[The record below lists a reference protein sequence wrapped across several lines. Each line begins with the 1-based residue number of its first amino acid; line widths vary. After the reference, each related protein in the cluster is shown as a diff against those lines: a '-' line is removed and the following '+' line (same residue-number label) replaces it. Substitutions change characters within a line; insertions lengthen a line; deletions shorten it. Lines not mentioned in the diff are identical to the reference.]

1 MQIREKLSLIVI
13 VSILLTSI
21 PAAIW
26 VSAYSKEKLL
36 NREINNLLAV
46 TQNQVDITTQKL
58 SYAEPKLKGLARLL
72 QQELSKPITDEE
84 VDTFSETMQLNDDG
98 IWRNK
103 EDQYDGQVHAGIFLP
118 DSAALTDEQKVKH
131 LRIKR
136 VMEVFGSSANR
147 SFENVWYLSP
157 DLRSEVIFDFH
168 YPQFVFDQDAAND
181 YTQTPWV
188 GLTSPS
194 QNPEKQH
201 TFTPPLFDPV
211 NQKWMV
217 SALYPLYVN
226 GQWIGSL
233 GEDMQLS
240 NVLGFTFNSQQFYPD
255 TQHFLLDEQ
264 GHFILAGQWQKQ
276 LESADQT
283 QVTAFLDTESQL
295 KKLLTQPTDYTPTL
309 AARDISVDGKNYIA
323 ISMLV
328 KPVDWHYFKLIPVD
342 DLVEPVNQLLAILM
356 VVLFAVTII
365 SGWLITMAVNKNVIS
380 RITRLTKEM
389 TRFESGQ
396 KVALASELKG
406 NDEITLAAS
415 AFDSMAERIDSYLS
429 RLSESKKSLAESE
442 SRWKLAL
449 ESTGDGVWDIDLEAG
464 TATYSE
470 RWKKMLGYMDD
481 TFPDTLTE
489 TSEYIHPEDR
499 EQARLRFRGY
509 ISGEYANYQDEFRM
523 LCGDGSWKWIMARGM
538 IIKRDKNLKPQRMIG
553 TSTDI
558 SYFKKIQDELRGNT
572 AKLRELLEYS
582 PIAVRIVTNNRKKI
596 VFANKR
602 YAELVN
608 QSRDK
613 LHHLNP
619 FAFYVDPSVVKSYLN
634 QIIEGK
640 TIYNQL
646 TELKITGQGIKWT
659 LASYLPIQY
668 GGEDC
673 NIGWFYDI
681 TDRLKNEEALRL
693 HASVFNDAWEG
704 ILITDKENRI
714 ISVNKAFTE
723 ITGYTKDELIGKDPK
738 ILASGR
744 QSSEFYKEMWDCIE
758 TEGRWRGEIWNRKKN
773 GEFFAEILTVSAIK
787 NSQGEIISYLG
798 LFVDITEIKKTEHLL
813 VNMAHY
819 DALTQL
825 ANRTLLSDRLEQALS
840 VAKRNEKI
848 LAVCFLDLDGFK
860 PVNDE
865 FGHETGDKLLVAVAE
880 RLRQVTRSGDTAARM
895 GGDEFVV
902 LISNIN
908 SIDELDPILTRL
920 SQKIAEPIKLNRRK
934 HHVTASIGVA
944 IYPIDNVDDDTLIR
958 HADLAMYEAKQAGR
972 DGYHIFDAKLDQQM
986 HEYHTQLERL
996 HLALI
1001 GEEFRLYY
1009 QPKVDLRHG
1018 RVIGVE
1024 ALIRWQ
1030 HPEKG
1035 LLGAME
1041 FLPIVEGHEFSVEM
1055 GDWVLKTALQQLHAW
1070 QEQGLNIQ
1078 VSINVSAKQIQHT
1091 DFLKKLE
1098 ASLNQYESIPPES
1111 IELEILET
1119 SALETVQTSQV
1130 VAAASNY
1137 LGVPFALDDFG
1148 TGYSSLTYL
1157 RKLPVKTLK
1166 IDQSFVRDMLRNDED
1181 MAIVKGII
1189 ELAQVFKRDIIAEGV
1204 ESTEHFQYLLD
1215 MGCDMAQGYAI
1226 AKPMPAEEVCDWIKN
1241 YEKAQQGKS
1250 E

>member
-36 NREINNLLAV
+36 NHEINNLLAI
-46 TQNQVDITTQKL
+46 TQNQVNITTQKL

-72 QQELSKPITDEE
+72 QEELNKPVTDE
-84 VDTFSETMQLNDDG
+84 DIKDFSQTMTLDNDG

-103 EDQYDGQVHAGIFLP
+103 KDQYDGHVNAGIFLP
-118 DSAALTDEQKVKH
+118 DSAELTEKQKVMH
-131 LRIKR
+131 LRIKQ
-136 VMEVFGSSANR
+136 VMQVFGSSASR
-147 SFENVWYLSP
+147 LYENVWYLSP
-157 DLRSEVIFDFH
+157 DLRSEVIFDPH
-168 YPQFVFDQDAAND
+168 YPEFVFDQLADND
-181 YTQTPWV
+181 YTEKPWV
-188 GLTSPS
+188 SFTSPAH
-194 QNPEKQH
+194 NPEKQF

-211 NQKWMV
+211 NQVWMV

-226 GQWIGSL
+226 GQWLGSL
-233 GEDMQLS
+233 GEDMPLN
-240 NVLGFTFNSQQFYPD
+240 NVLGFTFSKQQLYPN
-255 TQHFLLDEQ
+255 TEHFMLDKQ
-264 GHFILAGQWQKQ
+264 GNFILAGHWQKQ
-276 LESADQT
+276 LESGGEK
-283 QVTAFLDTESQL
+283 QVTDFLDKEKAL
-295 KKLLTQPTDYTPTL
+295 NALLSGAVIENKPQL
-309 AARDISVDGKNYIA
+309 AAKDIVVNKKHYIA
-323 ISMLV
+323 ISMSV
-328 KPVDWHYFKLIPVD
+328 EPVGWRYFKLIPVA
-342 DLVEPVNQLLAILM
+342 DLVEPVNRLLVILM
-356 VVLFAVTII
+356 IVLFGVTII
-365 SGWLITMAVNKNVIS
+365 SGWLITIAVNKNVIS

-389 TRFESGQ
+389 TRFESGR
-396 KVALASELKG
+396 KVLMEAQLQG
-406 NDEITLAAS
+406 NDEITSAAR
-415 AFDSMAERIDSYLS
+415 AFDSMAERIDSYMT
-429 RLSESKKSLAESE
+429 RLAESKKTLAESE

-449 ESTGDGVWDIDLEAG
+449 ESSGDGVWDLNIETG
-464 TATYSE
+464 HVNFSE
-470 RWKKMLGYMDD
+470 RWKKSLGYGDD
-481 TFPDTLTE
+481 EFPESLDE
-489 TSEYIHPEDR
+489 SIDYIHPEDR
-499 EQARLRFRGY
+499 ERSVTRLEGY
-509 ISGEYANYQDEFRM
+509 ITGEYTTYYDELRL
-523 LCGDGSWKWIMARGM
+523 LCGDGSWKWVMIRGM
-538 IIKRDKNLKPQRMIG
+538 IIKRDKNLKPIRIIG
-553 TSTDI
+553 TTTDI
-558 SYFKKIQDELRGNT
+558 SYFKKIQDELRT
-572 AKLRELLEYS
+572 STSKLRELLEYS
-582 PIAVRIVTNNRKKI
+582 PIAVRIMTKASKKI

-602 YAELVN
+602 YTELVN
-608 QSRDK
+608 QSVDT
-613 LHHLNP
+613 LGEVNP
-619 FAFYVDPSVVKSYLN
+619 SDFYANSDVHESYLE
-634 QIIEGK
+634 QVAKGQ

-646 TELKITGQGIKWT
+646 TELDIDGQGKKWT

-668 GGEDC
+668 AGEEC

-693 HASVFNDAWEG
+693 HASVFDDAWEG

-714 ISVNKAFTE
+714 ISVNRAFTE
-723 ITGYTKDELIGKDPK
+723 ITGYTEEELIGEDPK

-744 QSSEFYKEMWDCIE
+744 QQADFYQNMWECIN

-773 GEFFAEILTVSAIK
+773 GEFFAEILTISAIK
-787 NSQGEIISYLG
+787 NPQGEITSYLG
-798 LFVDITEIKKTEHLL
+798 LFVDITEIKKTERQL

-825 ANRTLLSDRLEQALS
+825 ANRTLLSDRLEQAIS
-840 VAKRNEKI
+840 IARRTEKI

-860 PVNDE
+860 PINDE

-880 RLRQVTRSGDTAARM
+880 RLSQVTRSGDTAARM
-895 GGDEFVV
+895 GGDEFII

-908 SIDELDPILTRL
+908 SLDELEPILTRL
-920 SQKIAEPIKLNRRK
+920 SQKIAEPIKINYRK

-944 IYPIDNVDDDTLIR
+944 IYPIDNVDGDTLIR

-986 HEYHTQLERL
+986 HEYHSQLERL

-1018 RVIGVE
+1018 RVVGLE

-1030 HPEKG
+1030 HPERG

-1041 FLPIVEGHEFSVEM
+1041 FLPIIEGHEFNVEL
-1055 GDWVLKTALQQLHAW
+1055 GDWVLKTALHELQKW
-1070 QEQGLNIQ
+1070 QEQALDIQ
-1078 VSINVSAKQIQHT
+1078 VSINVSAKQIQHP
-1091 DFLKKLE
+1091 DFLTKLE
-1098 ASLNQYESIPPES
+1098 TLLKQHKTIAPES

-1130 VAAASNY
+1130 VAAASDY

-1166 IDQSFVRDMLRNDED
+1166 IDQSFVRDMLENEED

-1204 ESTEHFQYLLD
+1204 ETTEHFQYLLD
-1215 MGCDMAQGYAI
+1215 MGCDIAQGYAI
-1226 AKPMPAEEVCDWIKN
+1226 AKPMPADEVYDWIKQ
-1241 YEKAQQGKS
+1241 YESEQQGK
-1250 E
+1250 

>member
-26 VSAYSKEKLL
+26 ISAYSKEKLL
-36 NREINNLLAV
+36 NREITNLLAV
-46 TQNQVDITTQKL
+46 TQNQIDITTQKL
-58 SYAEPKLKGLARLL
+58 SYGGPKLKGLARLL
-72 QQELSKPITDEE
+72 QLELNKPITNEE
-84 VDTFSETMQLNDDG
+84 IEDFSQTMMLNSDG

-103 EDQYDGQVHAGIFLP
+103 KDQYDGQAHAGIFLP
-118 DSAALTDEQKVKH
+118 DSADLTEKQKVMH

-136 VMEVFGSSANR
+136 VMEVFGSSASR
-147 SFENVWYLSP
+147 LYENVWYLSP
-157 DLRSEVIFDFH
+157 DLRSEVIFDPH
-168 YPQFVFDQDAAND
+168 YPEFVFDQLADND

-188 GLTSPS
+188 NLTSPS
-194 QNPEKQH
+194 QNPEKQY

-211 NQKWMV
+211 NQVWMV
-217 SALYPLYVN
+217 SALYPLYLN
-226 GQWIGSL
+226 GKWIGSL

-240 NVLGFTFNSQQFYPD
+240 NVLGFTFSKQQIYPN
-255 TQHFLLDEQ
+255 TEHFMLDKQ
-264 GHFILAGQWQKQ
+264 GDFILAGHWQKQ
-276 LESADQT
+276 LESRGEE
-283 QVTAFLDTESQL
+283 QVTEFLDKENNLES
-295 KKLLTQPTDYTPTL
+295 LLSTVEVENEPRL
-309 AARDISVDGKNYIA
+309 VAKDIVVSGKHYIA
-323 ISMLV
+323 IAMSV
-328 KPVDWHYFKLIPVD
+328 EPVDWRYFKLIPVE
-342 DLVEPVNQLLAILM
+342 DLIEPVNRLLVILITA
-356 VVLFAVTII
+356 LFAVTII
-365 SGWLITMAVNKNVIS
+365 SGWLIAIVVNRNVIS
-380 RITRLTKEM
+380 RIRRLTREM

-396 KVALASELKG
+396 KVNMATELQG
-406 NDEITLAAS
+406 NDEITSAAK
-415 AFDSMAERIDSYLS
+415 AFDSMADRIDSYLR
-429 RLSESKKSLAESE
+429 RLAESKKTLAESE

-449 ESTGDGVWDIDLEAG
+449 ESSGDGVWDLDIRTGDVNF
-464 TATYSE
+464 SP
-470 RWKKMLGYMDD
+470 RWKENLGYSNDG
-481 TFPDTLTE
+481 FPASLSGSTD
-489 TSEYIHPEDR
+489 YIHPEDR
-499 EQARLRFRGY
+499 ERAILRLQGY
-509 ISGEYANYQDEFRM
+509 ITGEYTNYYDELRL
-523 LCGDGSWKWIMARGM
+523 LCGDGSWKWVMVRGM
-538 IIKRDKNLKPQRMIG
+538 IIKRDKDLKPLRIIG
-553 TSTDI
+553 TTTDI
-558 SYFKKIQDELRGNT
+558 SYFKKIQDELRTNT
-572 AKLRELLEYS
+572 AKLRELLENS
-582 PIAVRIVTNNRKKI
+582 PIAVRIVTNKNKRI

-608 QSRDK
+608 QSEEK
-613 LHHLNP
+613 LPELNP
-619 FAFYVDPSVVKSYLN
+619 FEFYADPSVVQNYLKD
-634 QIIEGK
+634 ISEGK
-640 TIYNQL
+640 TVYNQL
-646 TELKITGQGIKWT
+646 TELSVYQEGTKWT

-668 GGEDC
+668 GGDEC

-693 HASVFNDAWEG
+693 HASVFDDAWEG
-704 ILITDKENRI
+704 ILITDKDNRV
-714 ISVNKAFTE
+714 ISVNHAFSE
-723 ITGYTKDELIGKDPK
+723 ITGYSEEELIGQDPK

-744 QSSEFYKEMWDCIE
+744 QSAEFYQEMWECIH

-773 GEFFAEILTVSAIK
+773 GEFFAEILTISAIK
-787 NSQGEIISYLG
+787 NPQGEITSYLG
-798 LFVDITEIKKTEHLL
+798 LFVDITEIKKTERQL

-825 ANRTLLSDRLEQALS
+825 ANRTLLSDRLEQAIS
-840 VAKRNEKI
+840 IAKRNEKI

-860 PVNDE
+860 PINDE
-865 FGHETGDKLLVAVAE
+865 FGHEIGDKLLIAVAE
-880 RLRQVTRSGDTAARM
+880 RLSQVTRTGDTAARM
-895 GGDEFVV
+895 GGDEFII

-908 SIDELDPILTRL
+908 TFDELEPILTRL
-920 SQKIAEPIKLNRRK
+920 SHKIAEPIKINRRT

-944 IYPIDNVDDDTLIR
+944 IYPIDNVDGDTLIR

-986 HEYHTQLERL
+986 HEYHSQLERL

-1018 RVIGVE
+1018 KVVGLE

-1030 HPEKG
+1030 HPDRG

-1041 FLPIVEGHEFSVEM
+1041 FLPIIEGHEFNVEL
-1055 GDWVLKTALQQLHAW
+1055 GDWVLKTALNQLQAW
-1070 QEQGLNIQ
+1070 QEQALGIQ

-1098 ASLNQYESIPPES
+1098 SLLKQHETIEPEM

-1119 SALETVQTSQV
+1119 SALETMQTSQV

-1166 IDQSFVRDMLRNDED
+1166 IDQSFVRDMLKNEED

-1189 ELAQVFKRDIIAEGV
+1189 ELAQVFKRNTIAEGV
-1204 ESTEHFQYLLD
+1204 ETTEHFQYLLD
-1215 MGCDMAQGYAI
+1215 MGCDIAQGYAI
-1226 AKPMPAEEVCDWIKN
+1226 AKPMPADEVYDWIKQ
-1241 YEKAQQGKS
+1241 YESEQQGK
-1250 E
+1250 

>member
-36 NREINNLLAV
+36 NREVNNLLAV
-46 TQNQVDITTQKL
+46 TQNQVDITSQKL

-72 QQELSKPITDEE
+72 QSELDKPVTKEE
-84 VDTFSETMQLNDDG
+84 IDKFYQTIELNSDG
-98 IWRNK
+98 VWRNK
-103 EDQYDGQVHAGIFLP
+103 KDQFDGQVNAGIFIP
-118 DSAALTDEQKVKH
+118 DSADLTDKQKVMH
-131 LRIKR
+131 LRIKQ
-136 VMEVFGSSANR
+136 VMDVFGSSANR
-147 SFENVWYLSP
+147 VFENVWYLSP
-157 DLRSEVIFDFH
+157 DLRSEVIFDSH
-168 YPQFVFDQDAAND
+168 YPQFIFTQQADND

-188 GLTSPS
+188 SLTSPS
-194 QNPEKQH
+194 DNPDKQY

-211 NQKWMV
+211 NQVWMV
-217 SALYPLYVN
+217 SALYPLYVS
-226 GQWIGSL
+226 GKWVGSL

-240 NVLGFTFNSQQFYPD
+240 NVLGFTFNEQQLYPD
-255 TQHFLLDEQ
+255 TQHFLLDKQ
-264 GHFILAGQWQKQ
+264 GNFILAGQWQKQ
-276 LESADQT
+276 LESGDEK
-283 QVTAFLDTESQL
+283 QVTDFLDKENAL
-295 KKLLTQPTDYTPTL
+295 KVMLKQPVKDSPQI
-309 AARDISVDGKNYIA
+309 ASKDIIVNGEKYIV
-323 ISMLV
+323 ISMSV
-328 KPVDWHYFKLIPVD
+328 VPVDWRYFKLIPID
-342 DLVEPVNQLLAILM
+342 DLIEPVNRLLAILIA
-356 VVLFAVTII
+356 VLFAVTIF
-365 SGWLITMAVNKNVIS
+365 SGWLITVAVNKNVIS
-380 RITRLTKEM
+380 RITRLTREM

-396 KVALASELKG
+396 KVALTAELKG
-406 NDEITLAAS
+406 NDEITTAAR
-415 AFDSMAERIDSYLS
+415 AFDSMAERIDSYLT
-429 RLSESKKSLAESE
+429 RIAESKKSLAESE

-449 ESTGDGVWDIDLEAG
+449 ESTGDGVWDVDLDAG
-464 TATYSE
+464 TASYSE

-481 TFPDTLTE
+481 SFPDTLDE

-538 IIKRDKNLKPQRMIG
+538 IIKRDKDLQPLRMIG

-558 SYFKKIQDELRGNT
+558 SYFKKIQDELRTNT

-582 PIAVRIVTNNRKKI
+582 PIAVRIVTNTTKKI

-608 QSRDK
+608 QDKDK
-613 LHHLNP
+613 LNDLNP
-619 FAFYVDPSVVKSYLN
+619 FAFYVDPTVVKTYLN
-634 QIIEGK
+634 HIAEGK

-646 TELKITGQGIKWT
+646 TELNIYGEGTKWT
-659 LASYLPIQY
+659 LASYLPIKY
-668 GGEDC
+668 GGEEC

-693 HASVFNDAWEG
+693 HASVFDDAWEG
-704 ILITDKENRI
+704 ILITDKDNRI
-714 ISVNKAFTE
+714 ISVNRAFSE
-723 ITGYTKDELIGKDPK
+723 ITGYTQEELIGEDPK

-744 QSSEFYKEMWDCIE
+744 QGAEFYEEMWECIH

-773 GEFFAEILTVSAIK
+773 GEFFAEILTVSAIE
-787 NSQGEIISYLG
+787 NDQGEITNYLG

-825 ANRTLLSDRLEQALS
+825 ANRTLLSDRLEQAIAI
-840 VAKRNEKI
+840 AKRSEKL

-865 FGHETGDKLLVAVAE
+865 FGHEIGDKLLIAVAE
-880 RLRQVTRSGDTAARM
+880 RLAQVTRSGDTAARM

-908 SIDELDPILTRL
+908 NIDELDPILTRL
-920 SQKIAEPIKLNRRK
+920 SQKIAEPIKINHRK

-944 IYPIDNVDDDTLIR
+944 IYPLDNVDGNTLIR

-986 HEYHTQLERL
+986 HEYHSQLERL

-1009 QPKVDLRHG
+1009 QPKVDLRHN
-1018 RVIGVE
+1018 RVVGVE

-1030 HPEKG
+1030 HPERG

-1041 FLPIVEGHEFSVEM
+1041 FLPIIEDHEFSIEL
-1055 GDWVLKTALQQLHAW
+1055 GDWVLKTAFNQLQTWHENNLH
-1070 QEQGLNIQ
+1070 IQ
-1078 VSINVSAKQIQHT
+1078 VSINVSARQIQH
-1091 DFLKKLE
+1091 DAFLNKLE
-1098 ASLNQYESIPPES
+1098 SLLKQYKTIAADD

-1119 SALETVQTSQV
+1119 SALETVQTAQV
-1130 VAAASNY
+1130 VAAASSY

-1148 TGYSSLTYL
+1148 TGYSSLSYL
-1157 RKLPVKTLK
+1157 RKLPVRTLK
-1166 IDQSFVRDMLRNDED
+1166 IDQSFIRDMLGNEED
-1181 MAIVKGII
+1181 MAIVKGVI
-1189 ELAQVFKRDIIAEGV
+1189 ELAQVFKRNIIAEGV
-1204 ESTEHFQYLLD
+1204 ETEAHFKPLMD
-1215 MGCDMAQGYAI
+1215 MGCDIAQGYAI
-1226 AKPMPAEEVCDWIKN
+1226 AKPMPADEVLEWVKHYENAHRKN
-1241 YEKAQQGKS
+1241 
-1250 E
+1250 